1 MFYSY
6 IERGLSIYT
15 VRRRFT
21 KSQNITEIIF
31 VSYIYI
37 ANENNLYN
45 LTYIYIY
52 YIYIYFYIYI
62 YNIYIYIIYIYVGC
76 LGYLLKKMSV
86 LEILQTS
93 V

>member
-45 LTYIYIY
+45 LTYIYIL
-52 YIYIYFYIYI
+52 YIYIFLYIYI
-62 YNIYIYIIYIYVGC
+62 YNIYIYNIYICIYIYIYIC
-76 LGYLLKKMSV
+76 RLSRLPS
-86 LEILQTS
+86 
-93 V
+93 